1 MISAACD
8 SATKLQAHFAMR
20 NIAHT
25 VAKALTGIPV
35 LLLIFVLL
43 SASFACAAMAPG
55 LAAPAHPCC
64 PKSRQSDSDHC
75 GKTGCIST
83 IPVVQQASITS
94 AIDSPVAAL
103 ADSAPVADSFL
114 ELIKVSGPPSVEF
127 KLFLRNRQLLI

>member
-1 MISAACD
+1 VISAACD

-64 PKSRQSDSDHC
+64 PKSHQSDSDHC

-83 IPVVQQASITS
+83 VPGLKQASITS

>member
-1 MISAACD
+1 
-8 SATKLQAHFAMR
+8 MR
-20 NIAHT
+20 NIAHP
-25 VAKALTGIPV
+25 VAKAPTGILV

-55 LAAPAHPCC
+55 PVAPAHPCC

-83 IPVVQQASITS
+83 VPVLKQASITS